1 MPQPKSLPKDRYVR
15 QRAARAIRRDLAA
28 LTPSTS
34 HPQLQSLF
42 FAVLPAEIRF
52 TIYQHV
58 LSQQHDP
65 TRPIDIHSISPLYR
79 PRHTHRT
86 KIDSA
91 LLLTCR
97 IIYVEAHQI
106 PLRSSTH
113 HFRYL
118 GSTSWLYNG
127 DIWLHH
133 ITKQRGA
140 ELYHLHDNLVALK
153 ASNFNKFL
161 LGHLRWRRITWTICA
176 YLLPPL
182 LAELKERQ
190 RLAETMASLVLPS
203 SCQEVNLEF
212 ETRED
217 LLPDW
222 PGLEDQI
229 EACRALRLQKEDGSV
244 LEIDDRYGLKYTW
257 MGSGQAR
264 WGTSEDAVWKEKM
277 RYHTTRLCWRARV
290 PRREYMS
297 YDFLDCLGVE
307 GDRDGV
313 VEKVKTLCE

>member
-1 MPQPKSLPKDRYVR
+1 
-15 QRAARAIRRDLAA
+15 
-28 LTPSTS
+28 
-34 HPQLQSLF
+34 
-42 FAVLPAEIRF
+42 
-52 TIYQHV
+52 V
-58 LSQQHDP
+58 LSQQPDT

-79 PRHTHRT
+79 ALHTHRT
-86 KIDSA
+86 KIDTA

-97 IIYVEAHQI
+97 YVYSEARHI

-133 ITKQRGA
+133 VSKQVGA
-140 ELYHLHDNLVALK
+140 DLYHLHDNLVALK
-153 ASNFNKFL
+153 ASNFEKFL
-161 LGHLRWRRITWTICA
+161 LPHLRWRRITWTVCA

-182 LAELKERQ
+182 LAELRERQ
-190 RLAETMASLVLPS
+190 RLAETVAALVLPA

-222 PGLEDQI
+222 PGLEEQVGK
-229 EACRALRLQKEDGSV
+229 CRGLGLRRADGMV
-244 LEIDDRYGLKYTW
+244 LGIDEGFAVEYTW
-257 MGSGQAR
+257 VGSGQAR
-264 WGTSEDAVWKEKM
+264 WGTSEDAVRRERM

-313 VEKVKTLCE
+313 VEEVKRLDV

>member
-1 MPQPKSLPKDRYVR
+1 MPQPKSLPKDRYTR
-15 QRAARAIRRDLAA
+15 QRLARATRRHLAS

-34 HPQLQSLF
+34 HPQQQSLF
-42 FAVLPAEIRF
+42 FTLLPAEIRF

-79 PRHTHRT
+79 PLHTYLT
-86 KIDSA
+86 KIDTS

-97 IIYVEAHQI
+97 LIYIEAHQI

-133 ITKQRGA
+133 TTSQRGA
-140 ELYHLHDNLVALK
+140 QLYHLHDNLVALK
-153 ASNFNKFL
+153 PSNFTKFL
-161 LGHLRWRRITWTICA
+161 LSHLHWRRITWTICA

-190 RLAETMASLVLPS
+190 RLVSTLASLTLPS
-203 SCQEVNLEF
+203 SCQEVTLEF

-222 PGLEDQI
+222 PGLESQI
-229 EACRALRLQKEDGSV
+229 EACRVLGLKKRDGSV
-244 LEIDDRYGLKYTW
+244 LERDDDSAVVYTW
-257 MGSGQAR
+257 RGSGHAR
-264 WGTSEDAVWKEKM
+264 WGTSEDGVWKEKM
-277 RYHTTRLCWRARV
+277 RYCTTRLCWRARV
-290 PRREYMS
+290 PRREYAS
-297 YDFLDCLGVE
+297 YDFLDCLNVE
-307 GDRDGV
+307 GDGEGV
-313 VEKVKTLCE
+313 VESVRRLGG

>member
-1 MPQPKSLPKDRYVR
+1 MPQPKSLPKDRYTR
-15 QRAARAIRRDLAA
+15 QRAARATRRHLAS

-34 HPQLQSLF
+34 HPQLQSAF
-42 FAVLPAEIRF
+42 FTLLPAEIRF

-58 LSQQHDP
+58 LSQQNDHS
-65 TRPIDIHSISPLYR
+65 RPIDIHSISPLYR
-79 PRHTHRT
+79 PLHTYHS

-97 IIYVEAHQI
+97 LVYVEAHQI
-106 PLRSSTH
+106 PLRSATH

-133 ITKQRGA
+133 VTSQRGA

-153 ASNFNKFL
+153 ASNFQKFL
-161 LGHLRWRRITWTICA
+161 LQHLHWRRITWTICA

-190 RLAETMASLVLPS
+190 RLVETLAGLVLPS
-203 SCQEVNLEF
+203 SCQEVNIEF

-222 PGLEDQI
+222 PGLEAQI
-229 EACRALRLQKEDGSV
+229 EACRALVLKRRDGSV
-244 LEIDDRYGLKYTW
+244 LEGDNRFAVRYTW

-264 WGTSEDAVWKEKM
+264 WGTSEDAIWREKM
-277 RYHTTRLCWRARV
+277 RYVTTRLCWRKRV
-290 PRREYMS
+290 NRREYMS
-297 YDFLDCLGVE
+297 YDFLNCLGVE
-307 GDRDGV
+307 GDGEGV
-313 VEKVKTLCE
+313 VKEVKRLDE